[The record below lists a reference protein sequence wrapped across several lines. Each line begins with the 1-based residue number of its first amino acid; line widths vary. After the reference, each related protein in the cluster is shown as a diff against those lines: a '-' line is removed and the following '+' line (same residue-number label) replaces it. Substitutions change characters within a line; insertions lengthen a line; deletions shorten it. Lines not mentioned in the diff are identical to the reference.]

1 MNQEQHYE
9 KPMLDTQA
17 RGDRNHPLL
26 FTSGVYNPWWC
37 DVCKKKIY
45 QKVRW
50 HCPTHKSDLCPT
62 CYGRRVDGVRASMK
76 RPVVTTSTQDVI
88 LSLPKTEQELNALNP
103 DRMRVILKE
112 QKRDASACGT

>member
-17 RGDRNHPLL
+17 RGDRNHPFSLQAECTIL
-26 FTSGVYNPWWC
+26 GGVMC
-37 DVCKKKIY
+37 VRKKS

-76 RPVVTTSTQDVI
+76 RPVVTTPTQDVI
-88 LSLPKTEQELNALNP
+88 LSLPQTEQELNALNP
-103 DRMRVILKE
+103 DGMRVILKE